1 MIALA
6 VLGSVSLLIAS
17 LRRSEEHPDSRGW
30 RTAAVA
36 GALGLLWVACR
47 FYWHSYDLYKHSYW
61 GLVRQSSV
69 AVAFY
74 LCWRLLTGATIATLT
89 FVAFPKAAKVVLGIA
104 AALSLASILFAI
116 GNRDR
121 LALTGSAWSIGL
133 AIPSIV
139 LIWFDANEKKRQLRT
154 VLPGA

>member
-6 VLGSVSLLIAS
+6 VLGSISLLIIS
-17 LRRSEEHPDSRGW
+17 LRHSHEHPGSKGW
-30 RTAAVA
+30 RTAALA

-61 GLVRQSSV
+61 GLVRPSSV
-69 AVAFY
+69 AVVFY

-89 FVAFPKAAKVVLGIA
+89 FVVFPKAAKVVLGIA

-139 LIWFDANEKKRQLRT
+139 LIRLDANEKKRQLRT
-154 VLPGA
+154 ALPDA